1 MSVPTAIWN
10 FRVNSNTRRMRG
22 DINDGSCV
30 CLGASWPNPFWS
42 NDFVEVALLAGAAV
56 LWLAFL
62 RQETCCHEPERFDR
76 LG

>member
-1 MSVPTAIWN
+1 MKIEIGGGSFYTVFPPYKTADLPWQWN
-10 FRVNSNTRRMRG
+10 H
-22 DINDGSCV
+22 
-30 CLGASWPNPFWS
+30 AH